1 MKKATIAWLIT
12 AASLVLLGA
21 LIFGGSLMALN
32 FDFGK
37 LSTTKHE
44 TNTHA
49 VTEEFHSIYVSTDSA
64 DVTFLRSEDGKASVV
79 CSELTKT
86 KHAVSVENGTLTVK
100 RTDTRKWYEYIGIF
114 SKKERVTVYLP
125 KSEYDSLTVKGST
138 GSVRL
143 PEELLFR
150 NIDVAIS
157 TGYVICFSDTAE
169 LMKLKT
175 TTGHIQIRN
184 ATVGSME
191 LMVSTGDVDLTSV
204 TVTDKI
210 DVKVSTGDIEF
221 SGVRCKSLVS
231 TGSTGEVEL
240 KDVIATGLFSIER
253 STGDI
258 ELTECDAGEIHIK
271 TDTGDVSGSLLSDKI
286 FFPKS
291 DTGRIHVPKTTA
303 GGICEVTTDTGN
315 IKFVISPY

>member
-1 MKKATIAWLIT
+1 MKKITIAWLIA

-21 LIFGGSLMALN
+21 LIFGGSLMALH
-32 FDFGK
+32 FDFSK
-37 LSTTKHE
+37 LSTTNYE
-44 TNTHA
+44 TNTYA
-49 VTEEFHSIYVSTDSA
+49 VTDEFHGVYVSTDTA

-79 CSELTKT
+79 CTEGVKT

-138 GSVRL
+138 GNVRL
-143 PEELLFR
+143 PEGFLLR

-157 TGYVICFSDTAE
+157 TGDVVCLSDTAE

-175 TTGHIQIRN
+175 TTGYIRISN
-184 ATVGSME
+184 VTAGSME
-191 LMVSTGDVDLTSV
+191 LKVSTGDVELMSV
-204 TVTDKI
+204 TVTGE
-210 DVKVSTGDIEF
+210 VNVRVSTGDIEF
-221 SGVRCKSLVS
+221 SGVRCGSLVS
-231 TGSTGEVEL
+231 TGSTGDVEL
-240 KDVIATGLFSIER
+240 NDVIATGLFSIER